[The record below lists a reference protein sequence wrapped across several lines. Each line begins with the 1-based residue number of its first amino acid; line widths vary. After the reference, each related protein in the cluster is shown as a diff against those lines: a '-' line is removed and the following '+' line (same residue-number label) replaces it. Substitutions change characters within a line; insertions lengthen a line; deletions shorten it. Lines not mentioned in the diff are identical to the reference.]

1 MKVARINKISEFLER
16 LSPED
21 ILDILHLFRIYYAQH
36 YKHLSNETFLKFKN
50 KLEQLPDSGG
60 IYLVLIVDYLGDAI
74 LYIGRTSGKSKTS
87 GLRFRLQDHAKLLGK
102 TPLTIFIP
110 NWWIKKIYAIP
121 LNDKVKAKELEDAL
135 WAFLVK
141 NTDNQ
146 SQFHS
151 LSELECKIFDLIS
164 AHGLPTASMIT
175 VELQPDKK
183 LRSPFIL
190 KCPPAGYPKNLIS
203 AR

>member
-1 MKVARINKISEFLER
+1 MPN
-16 LSPED
+16 
-21 ILDILHLFRIYYAQH
+21 
-36 YKHLSNETFLKFKN
+36 
-50 KLEQLPDSGG
+50 SGG
-60 IYLVLIVDYLGDAI
+60 IYLILIVDYLGDAI

-87 GLRFRLQDHAKLLGK
+87 GLKFRLQGHTKLLGK

-121 LNDKVKAKELEDAL
+121 LGDRVKAKELEDAL
-135 WAFLVK
+135 WAFLMK
-141 NTDNQ
+141 NAENH

-151 LSELECKIFDLIS
+151 LSELESKIFDLVS
-164 AHGLPTASMIT
+164 THGFSIASIIT

-183 LRSPFIL
+183 LRSPFNL
-190 KCPPAGYPKNLIS
+190 KYPPAGYPKNLMN